1 MRKLENIVEELDL
14 KILSRGPGLEEEV
27 SSGCCCDLLSWVM
40 ANGKKNAVWI
50 TVQTHVNVIAVA
62 SLLDMAGVI
71 IPSNM
76 NVDEKTIEK
85 AQEEGVTILST
96 PLNAFQLT
104 GMLYNM
110 GIGAEG

>member
-14 KILSRGPGLEEEV
+14 KILSGGPGLEEEV